1 MQNQLLWYT
10 RRSRAGGEIPGLIK
24 GPFPSGLVS
33 RYILLGRV
41 LLTDE
46 VSIDREIWRLVQEV
60 PELIPEITR
69 GDASDPVTQ
78 ERLNAAKRWADER
91 LARDRRAE
99 QPPNQELQSRR
110 AGERRQTEPVAVVQH
125 RVAKTNRSIEIKKSP
140 VARGY
145 GLMMALAGAG
155 VLVLAFFFMPR
166 QETQNAIRDCL
177 SSAHPKVEWSGCK
190 MEGAQLDRV
199 NLQGAQL
206 RETILNGASLQEA
219 NMKDANLSYAELNFS
234 NLRLVDASGAILLG
248 ASLRGANLANANL
261 RGANLSYANFAGADL
276 SSANLEGAILDN
288 AVWTDE
294 SKCAPQSIGRCIA
307 IIAR

>member
-10 RRSRAGGEIPGLIK
+10 RCRRADGEIPGVIK

-33 RYILLGRV
+33 RYILLGRI

-46 VSIDREIWRLVQEV
+46 VSVDREIWRLVQEV
-60 PELIPEITR
+60 PELIPEITL
-69 GDASDPVTQ
+69 GDTSDPVTR

-99 QPPNQELQSRR
+99 QPINQELQSRR
-110 AGERRQTEPVAVVQH
+110 ASERRQTEPVAVVQH
-125 RVAKTNRSIEIKKSP
+125 RVAKTSRSIEVKKPP
-140 VARGY
+140 VVRPY
-145 GLMMALAGAG
+145 GKMVAVGAIG
-155 VLVLAFFFMPR
+155 VLVLAWIFMPL
-166 QETQNAIRDCL
+166 QETQNFIRDCL
-177 SSAHPKVEWSGCK
+177 SPPHPKVEWSGCK

-199 NLQGAQL
+199 DLQGAQL
-206 RETILNGASLQEA
+206 RETVLNGASLQEV
-219 NMKDANLSYAELNFS
+219 NMKNADLSYAQLNFS
-234 NLRLVDASGAILLG
+234 NLRLVDASGATLLG

-276 SSANLEGAILDN
+276 SAANLEGAILDH
-288 AVWTDE
+288 AVWIDE

-307 IIAR
+307 IISR